1 MHVHK
6 PGTAWQPLILNPNSP
21 DDHRRLLSLRGQ
33 GDVLECDQLETQLEG
48 LATVRAP
55 KAQLDQNPR
64 ALAREVA
71 SLRDSTVYAKR
82 RWVYFPWRRQLVH
95 TLGRDEYA
103 ELRSNRNLYK
113 LGPREQQHLRTKT
126 VGVVGLS
133 VGRSSAATMALEGVA
148 GRYKLADLDHLE
160 LSNLN
165 RLRCSL
171 ANLGLNKA
179 VLAARELYELDP
191 YLDIEVFDEGITAGN
206 IDAFLGGDHPLDLLV
221 EECDALPM
229 KVRLRERCKTLQIP
243 VLMETSDRGMVD
255 IERFDLEPNRPL
267 LHGLIQGV
275 AASSLEGLSD
285 KERIPFALRV
295 LGVDDMSVELAAS
308 LVEVG
313 ETITGWPQLASAVAV
328 GGGLVSDLARKI
340 LLGTHNASGRFYVDL
355 DELFQPDRA
364 AISLL
369 DAPSV
374 PASTPMPRPPS
385 ATNAPK
391 TVPRGRPRC

>member
-1 MHVHK
+1 MPKLCTAAERNTDEEPRYTVHVHK

-148 GRYKLADLDHLE
+148 GVCSDG
-160 LSNLN
+160 SN
-165 RLRCSL
+165 RGVVC
-171 ANLGLNKA
+171 
-179 VLAARELYELDP
+179 
-191 YLDIEVFDEGITAGN
+191 T
-206 IDAFLGGDHPLDLLV
+206 LV
-221 EECDALPM
+221 M
-229 KVRLRERCKTLQIP
+229 
-243 VLMETSDRGMVD
+243 
-255 IERFDLEPNRPL
+255 
-267 LHGLIQGV
+267 H
-275 AASSLEGLSD
+275 
-285 KERIPFALRV
+285 ALRQ
-295 LGVDDMSVELAAS
+295 AANS
-308 LVEVG
+308 RLE
-313 ETITGWPQLASAVAV
+313 Q
-328 GGGLVSDLARKI
+328 
-340 LLGTHNASGRFYVDL
+340 F
-355 DELFQPDRA
+355 
-364 AISLL
+364 
-369 DAPSV
+369 
-374 PASTPMPRPPS
+374 
-385 ATNAPK
+385 
-391 TVPRGRPRC
+391 